1 MTEDWIN
8 PQRFLHKNTVENDV
22 IYLIY
27 DVVLPN

>member
-1 MTEDWIN
+1 MTEDSIN

-27 DVVLPN
+27 DVRSA